1 VARYALD
8 TSLYIA
14 ADRHIKRAE
23 DLERFTTAYLP
34 SIHLHAVV
42 VQELLAGAIDKSR
55 EQLVEE
61 SLISPFERR
70 GRIVTPSFSAW
81 KEAGQI
87 LSRLIQKRVLSPG
100 GFKRSFLNDCLLAA
114 SCREDGI
121 TLITTNRVDFE
132 LIRKVHPF
140 EFVEP
145 WPVLE
150 N

>member
-1 VARYALD
+1 
-8 TSLYIA
+8 
-14 ADRHIKRAE
+14 
-23 DLERFTTAYLP
+23 
-34 SIHLHAVV
+34 
-42 VQELLAGAIDKSR
+42 LAGAIDKSR